1 MQEAVGSG
9 EHKWELLVLNE
20 QHLRREAERRET
32 EALARLSRYKRKCR
46 QQQAKFEEIDRQT
59 QAVLANFQ
67 RDVETREAA
76 AVQVGLAAQAQDS
89 RWRSRLE
96 RERGRTQQLEDQ
108 VCGLQAHQAHE
119 VAQVVWRVSLRGTD
133 RGIQR
138 SQKLELE
145 EPKRETLVA
154 ALDNPNAANRLH
166 QTRALPPQTTDTPP
180 SPTKRVS
187 KSRAALLNTTTNDE
201 ISRDEPVSI
210 LPPDAGGDASWM
222 PILHAID
229 SAIRSS
235 EQIVDRSHAEVEE
248 LIHTT
253 LIPPWRAGVT
263 PRSVSPAAARVG
275 LTRAYSAALDHTIR
289 CANTRRA

>member
-96 RERGRTQQLEDQ
+96 RERGRTQQLEDPS
-108 VCGLQAHQAHE
+108 V
-119 VAQVVWRVSLRGTD
+119 
-133 RGIQR
+133 R
-138 SQKLELE
+138 S
-145 EPKRETLVA
+145 
-154 ALDNPNAANRLH
+154 
-166 QTRALPPQTTDTPP
+166 
-180 SPTKRVS
+180 
-187 KSRAALLNTTTNDE
+187 
-201 ISRDEPVSI
+201 
-210 LPPDAGGDASWM
+210 AGAS
-222 PILHAID
+222 
-229 SAIRSS
+229 SA
-235 EQIVDRSHAEVEE
+235 
-248 LIHTT
+248 
-253 LIPPWRAGVT
+253 
-263 PRSVSPAAARVG
+263 
-275 LTRAYSAALDHTIR
+275 
-289 CANTRRA
+289 